1 MYIYEIF
8 LFVGSVLCCC
18 DVAVSTLLILFCDLV
33 LLVMATRA
41 SVIVTTNN
49 TLQGTYLSA
58 QIFYQGMQRIQTQA

>member
-8 LFVGSVLCCC
+8 LFV
-18 DVAVSTLLILFCDLV
+18 V

>member
-1 MYIYEIF
+1 MPDVPNAHLLMNTRLIQKYHMYIYEIF
-8 LFVGSVLCCC
+8 LFV
-18 DVAVSTLLILFCDLV
+18 V